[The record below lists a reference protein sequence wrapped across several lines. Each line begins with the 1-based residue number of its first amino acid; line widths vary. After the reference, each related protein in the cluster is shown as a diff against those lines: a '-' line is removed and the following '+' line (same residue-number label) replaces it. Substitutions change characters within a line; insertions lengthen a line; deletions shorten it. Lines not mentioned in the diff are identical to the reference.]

1 MAASG
6 SYAASHGKEIRKHLE
21 QLRKGHGVDVY
32 MVLFTDVI
40 GNASDLFVAGDHTLL
55 AGLDYV
61 DQPVHLEGVMSRKKD
76 FVPVFGQKLKN
87 I

>member
-1 MAASG
+1 MRPRTGMRSG
-6 SYAASHGKEIRKHLE
+6 STWSSSG
-21 QLRKGHGVDVY
+21 KGHGVDVY

-55 AGLDYV
+55 AGLDYE
-61 DQPVHLEGVMSRKKD
+61 DQPVHLKGVMSRKKD